1 MTAESSLNK
10 STMETILDHQKD
22 SVINKCTFKTRGMNT
37 TFSISYNKIA
47 RNLQKLLLNTP
58 PTHTVY
64 VCVCESVC
72 DRGRERQRDAGLLFS
87 VLRTKSVLHSWK
99 PLCQSFV
106 PCPVYYFVRLFGL
119 TKLHRPP
126 LTLYPK

>member
-1 MTAESSLNK
+1 MNAESSLNK

-58 PTHTVY
+58 PHTHSMS
-64 VCVCESVC
+64 VCVRVC
-72 DRGRERQRDAGLLFS
+72 VIEGEKDKEMLGF
-87 VLRTKSVLHSWK
+87 
-99 PLCQSFV
+99 CF
-106 PCPVYYFVRLFGL
+106 
-119 TKLHRPP
+119 
-126 LTLYPK
+126 LY